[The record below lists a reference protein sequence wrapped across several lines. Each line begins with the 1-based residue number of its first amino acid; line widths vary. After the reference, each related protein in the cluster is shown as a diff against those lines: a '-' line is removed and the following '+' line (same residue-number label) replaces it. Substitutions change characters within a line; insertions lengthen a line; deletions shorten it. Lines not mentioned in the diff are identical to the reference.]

1 VREPIMQT
9 VSVRVPDEDLEWLMA
24 LDIAGARNPSDRIRS
39 LIATNRR
46 QREGTAD
53 YGACVAMLRDFLRPF
68 QDALSAAERR
78 ERVHSEVVATIVG
91 SLPDIMAEAITSPAV
106 PGDKSAAAALARI
119 EADLAERTMRLL
131 VRLLRLSITQSVPA
145 YDPAVLDAH
154 IVEIAE
160 IADLIRD
167 RRRPA
172 ITKER

>member
-1 VREPIMQT
+1 MQT

-53 YGACVAMLRDFLRPF
+53 YAACVAMLRDFLRPF
-68 QDALSAAERR
+68 QEALSATERR
-78 ERVHSEVVATIVG
+78 ERLHSEVVATIVG
-91 SLPDIMAEAITSPAV
+91 SLPDIMAEAITFPPV
-106 PGDKSAAAALARI
+106 PGDESAAAALARI
-119 EADLAERTMRLL
+119 EADLADRTMRLL

-145 YDPAVLDAH
+145 YDPAVLDTHVA
-154 IVEIAE
+154 EIAE